1 MIVKITVLLFVCLIF
16 AGCSSAPE
24 PAKKDTSKVQQPT
37 TIVRSN
43 VGIKNPDGS
52 ITSQMVPGAQD
63 RIIVDPK
70 TGKKYVS
77 KGWVDAKNGSLKLG
91 KHLRTLSNDQLKS
104 KLGDASPFETTLI
117 IEEFKSRGP
126 KSISGLAMILEDKRK
141 AVFPRGREYW
151 WYEKKGEPGEAVE
164 LRVFAA
170 LTIQFVSGGIRP
182 EGIVMDMTKD
192 RLIYAQKG
200 QFAVVKEDLM
210 KVWVEWWNKNKV
222 DFK

>member
-1 MIVKITVLLFVCLIF
+1 MIVKITVLLFVFLILI
-16 AGCSSAPE
+16 AGCSSSPE
-24 PAKKDTSKVQQPT
+24 PAEKNTSKVQQPT

-52 ITSQMVPGAQD
+52 ITSQMVPGAED

-91 KHLRTLSNDQLKS
+91 KHLRSLSVEQLKS
-104 KLGDASPFETTLI
+104 KLSGASPFETTLI
-117 IEEFKSRGP
+117 IEEFKSRGA
-126 KSISGLAMILEDKRK
+126 KSISGLAMILEDNRK
-141 AVFPRGREYW
+141 AVFPKGREYW

-170 LTIQFVSGGIRP
+170 LTIQFVSGVRP
-182 EGIVMDMTKD
+182 DGVLMDMTKD
-192 RLIYAQKG
+192 RLIYAIKSKH
-200 QFAVVKEDLM
+200 AVVKEDLM
-210 KVWVEWWNKNKV
+210 KVWIEWWNKNKV
-222 DFK
+222 DYK